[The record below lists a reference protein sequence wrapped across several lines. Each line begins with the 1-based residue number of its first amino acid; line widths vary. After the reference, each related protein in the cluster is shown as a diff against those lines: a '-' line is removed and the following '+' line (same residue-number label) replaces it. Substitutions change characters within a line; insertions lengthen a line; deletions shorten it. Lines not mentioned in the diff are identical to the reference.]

1 MNTMMTAFMVVVSL
15 VTSFVLAWPE
25 PAVAEVLVPTVLV
38 SVVVPF
44 TLAPISRTFWTAMVV
59 LALPPEISGSE
70 PHSSRAAP

>member
-70 PHSSRAAP
+70 PHSPRAAP